1 MVDTTY
7 RVVRHTGRGGAGYY
21 VEVHGNLDEPP
32 RRTDNFL
39 TMAAACSWI
48 DQAKEQEQ
56 VPVDPARPWWRVL
69 YRRPQSA

>member
-7 RVVRHTGRGGAGYY
+7 RVVRHTGRGGAGFY
-21 VEVHGNLDEPP
+21 VEVTKHGEPL

-39 TMAAACSWI
+39 TMAAAYSWI

-56 VPVDPARPWWRVL
+56 VPVEPARPWWRVL
-69 YRRPQSA
+69 YRRRRSA